1 MGRLEGK
8 VSIITGAASGI
19 GEAAAVL
26 FAQEGCTVIAAD
38 IAVEQGGR
46 VSGAIKGNGGA
57 CEFIE
62 HDAANEDSWKEL
74 VAETMNRYGRLDI
87 LVNSAGIGFAKAIVD
102 MSYDEW
108 QKVMKVNLDS
118 VFLGLKYCVGAIR
131 KNGRGGAII
140 NVSSA
145 AAIVAVPGASA
156 YCASKAGMLFLTKS
170 AALESAAAKDGIR
183 INSVLPGSVDTP
195 LWKKSNWWREFSQS
209 HGGDDKAM
217 EFMAGGLPLKRMAKP
232 EEIASGILYLAS
244 EESTYVTGTELVI
257 DGGYSAR

>member
-1 MGRLEGK
+1 MGRLDGK
-8 VSIITGAASGI
+8 VGIITGAASGI
-19 GEAAAVL
+19 GAATAVL
-26 FAQEGCTVIAAD
+26 FAQEGCMVVAAD
-38 IAVEQGGR
+38 IDVEHGER
-46 VSGAIKGNGGA
+46 VSGLIKGKGGT

-62 HDAANEDSWKEL
+62 HDAADEDSWRKL
-74 VAETMNRYGRLDI
+74 VAEIMNRYGKLDI
-87 LVNSAGIGFAKAIVD
+87 LVNSAGIGFSKAIVD

-108 QKVMKVNLDS
+108 QRVLKVNLDS
-118 VFLGLKYCVGAIR
+118 VFLGLKHCVAAIR
-131 KNGRGGAII
+131 KNGSGGAIV

-145 AAIVAVPGASA
+145 AGIVAVPGASA
-156 YCASKAGMLFLTKS
+156 YCTSKAGMLFLAKS

-195 LWKKSNWWREFSQS
+195 IWKKSNWWREFSQS

-232 EEIASGILYLAS
+232 EEIASGILYLVS